1 MTAREARRK
10 QGGRKARKME
20 RTARTKLARR
30 AQVRA
35 AAKKRE
41 AR

>member
-10 QGGRKARKME
+10 QGGRKARKQE
-20 RTARTKLARR
+20 RTAKTKLARR

-35 AAKKRE
+35 AEAKR
-41 AR
+41 RG